1 MTDFRMKKTDDVI
14 TKSSVDLVIENGFD
28 NVTVKDIALRS
39 LISRKT
45 FYLHYDDKFA
55 LTDAIL
61 QDILTWLDETLEKR
75 RLLINQGGVLSNAI
89 SKLEPELR
97 QLLTCW
103 RRPINAI
110 MTIPQAKMRL
120 MDGLKDILGRHLQ
133 AALKHPESDLEINVI
148 GGMML
153 GMIEYYL
160 QINDFPSGEELKQLS
175 SSIRLILGE

>member
-1 MTDFRMKKTDDVI
+1 
-14 TKSSVDLVIENGFD
+14 
-28 NVTVKDIALRS
+28 
-39 LISRKT
+39 
-45 FYLHYDDKFA
+45 
-55 LTDAIL
+55 
-61 QDILTWLDETLEKR
+61 
-75 RLLINQGGVLSNAI
+75 
-89 SKLEPELR
+89 
-97 QLLTCW
+97 
-103 RRPINAI
+103 

-133 AALKHPESDLEINVI
+133 AAFKHPESDLEINVI